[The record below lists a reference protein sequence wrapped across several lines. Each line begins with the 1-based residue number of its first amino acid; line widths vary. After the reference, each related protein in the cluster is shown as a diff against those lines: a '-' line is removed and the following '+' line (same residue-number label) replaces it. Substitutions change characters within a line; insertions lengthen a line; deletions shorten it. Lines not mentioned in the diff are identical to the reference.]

1 MAEAAK
7 EKKLLEL
14 GAGEA
19 EASQITGRKK
29 NELTDEQIA
38 DMVINNK
45 NYKDVKAADTDVF
58 NS

>member
-1 MAEAAK
+1 LVEEAK

-14 GAGEA
+14 GEGEA

-45 NYKDVKAADTDVF
+45 NYKDVKAADIDVF

>member
-1 MAEAAK
+1 MAEEAK

-14 GAGEA
+14 RASGAS
-19 EASQITGRKK
+19 ASQTNTKKK
-29 NELTDEQIA
+29 NELTEEQIA

-45 NYKDVKAADTDVF
+45 NYKDVKAADQDVF